1 VPSFPLGGI
10 KITARARRARR
21 TRRLAWTSV
30 REKMIGLLLK
40 LAGFGVGYLYPT
52 YSALKLLDRKVIG
65 PEDVTLWLTYFIVA
79 YSLFIAET
87 IGLVSW

>member
-1 VPSFPLGGI
+1 MNGVI
-10 KITARARRARR
+10 
-21 TRRLAWTSV
+21 V
-30 REKMIGLLLK
+30 K

-79 YSLFIAET
+79 YSLLIGENT
-87 IGLVSW
+87 GLVSW